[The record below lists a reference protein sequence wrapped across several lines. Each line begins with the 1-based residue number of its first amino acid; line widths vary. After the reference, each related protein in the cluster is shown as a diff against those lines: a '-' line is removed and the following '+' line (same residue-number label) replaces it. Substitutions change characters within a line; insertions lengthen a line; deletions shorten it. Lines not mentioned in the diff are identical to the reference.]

1 MTPIERPLHV
11 QVAEALGWQIEQFM
25 TAEPRP
31 TGAGF
36 PPGSKA
42 LEIIPHYDTDWSATG
57 PFIEKYGFWLRQLDQ
72 TLSGPQP
79 WDAFRNDD
87 LTFPRGFG
95 PTPLLAVCNLIVR
108 LAEAGILKA
117 AEGR

>member
-11 QVAEALGWQIEQFM
+11 QVAMALGQAIMESFP
-25 TAEPRP
+25 EGRE
-31 TGAGF
+31 AGYSYYSVYVGGDQETV
-36 PPGSKA
+36 PC
-42 LEIIPHYDTDWSATG
+42 YDMDWSATG

-95 PTPLLAVCNLIVR
+95 PTPLI
-108 LAEAGILKA
+108 
-117 AEGR
+117 